1 MKLKY
6 DFVIR
11 EVADKTVAIPIGD
24 ATEDFDCMI
33 TLNESGAFI
42 FGLLKQDT
50 SREELISSFLK
61 EYNATKEQATDTV
74 DRFLDNL
81 KKADI
86 LV

>member
-1 MKLKY
+1 MRLKY

-33 TLNESGAFI
+33 TLNESGAFL
-42 FGLLKQDT
+42 FNLLKKDI
-50 SREELISSFLK
+50 SREELISLFLE
-61 EYNATKEQATDTV
+61 EYNATKEQAEGTIDG
-74 DRFLDNL
+74 FLDNL